1 MDKPQS
7 EMKPSERLF
16 DLVAKPGEDVYKA
29 ADLLDI
35 AHAMAN
41 VEVARAALA
50 ERVATLEVEN
60 ARLRTI
66 KAEVERIATL
76 ANLNAD
82 IYAYDLMRTI
92 LAAIGEEP

>member
-1 MDKPQS
+1 MD
-7 EMKPSERLF
+7 EL
-16 DLVAKPGEDVYKA
+16 KA
-29 ADLLDI
+29 RI
-35 AHAMAN
+35 
-41 VEVARAALA
+41 AAL
-50 ERVATLEVEN
+50 EEEN
-60 ARLRTI
+60 DRLRTI